1 MIAVTDNAVK
11 HLRDLLKTRSAEV
24 GLGLRLMVQKGG
36 CAGMEYA
43 MKLDMPQK
51 DDRVFDHSGVNI
63 IVDLASLHVL
73 DGSSIDYQDSLS
85 ESGFKVNNPN
95 ANRSCGCGSSFE
107 PKTAN

>member
-11 HLRDLLKTRSAEV
+11 HLRDLLKTRNDEV

-51 DDRVFDHSGVNI
+51 DDRIFDQSGLNI
-63 IVDLASLHVL
+63 IVDSASLLVL
-73 DGSSIDYQDSLS
+73 DGSSIDYQDTLS
-85 ESGFKVNNPN
+85 ESGFKVINPN

-107 PKTAN
+107 PKTAK